1 MLEHYKKEY
10 CQSVNQYIVIDLDGT
25 VKESDDIIFT
35 NIVGEN
41 ISNIHPFFESI
52 HVALQE
58 ENQKHVFSCIHLTN
72 QKNETIITDIIVK
85 TFDGKKPALVVILDL
100 TVHYDNYQTTAQ
112 VRNESVINSQ
122 ILELKN
128 EYLQEKEVFKN
139 AFIANFS
146 HELRD
151 PLTGVLTFSDI
162 LKKTNLNDEQLNY
175 LKVIDSSSSYLKH
188 LIEDILDISKIEA
201 GKLELV
207 IEPFDL
213 RELLEDIEH
222 VFKIKAEQKGIEL
235 ITNFNDNLPAVI
247 GGDTLR
253 LRQVLSNLLENA
265 IKFTEVGTVTF
276 NVSLNQI
283 RAQKA
288 NIHFQIIDTGI
299 GMDKDNL
306 DDIFTSFTQLNT
318 SQSYNKGAGLGLAIA
333 KHLVSLTNSVINVD
347 STLGEGSAFSTN
359 INFKLD
365 HNYKLE
371 TKKKTKVV
379 DKPKSNKK
387 YSILLVEDSEITQ
400 LSILKILASRGNY
413 FLDIV
418 TRGEDVIP
426 RIENSEFDLV
436 LMDIKLPNS
445 YGDEI
450 TKLIR
455 QMPER
460 EHKKVPV
467 IALTARVFKDDLKRY
482 KKAGINDV
490 IKKPFDEETL
500 ITKIEEYLK

>member
-1 MLEHYKKEY
+1 MLDNYKKEHP
-10 CQSVNQYIVIDLDGT
+10 QSVNQYMIVQLDGT
-25 VKESDDIIFT
+25 ITESDDVIYK

-41 ISNIHPFFESI
+41 ISEIHPFFESI
-52 HVALQE
+52 HEALQE
-58 ENQKHVFSCIHLTN
+58 KNKRHVFSCIHLTDQNN
-72 QKNETIITDIIVK
+72 QTIITDIVVK
-85 TFDGKKPALVVILDL
+85 TFDNDKLPMIVILDL
-100 TVHYDNYQTTAQ
+100 TLHYDNYQTTAQ

-128 EYLQEKEVFKN
+128 DYLQEKEAFKN

-151 PLTGVLTFSDI
+151 PLTGILTFSDI
-162 LKKTNLNDEQLNY
+162 LKKTGLNDEQLNY
-175 LKVIDSSSSYLKH
+175 LKVIDSSSSYLKQ

-207 IEPFDL
+207 ITPFDI
-213 RELLEDIEH
+213 RELLEDIKKG
-222 VFKIKAEQKGIEL
+222 FKIKAEQKGLEL
-235 ITNFNDNLPAVI
+235 ITNFNNNLPLIV
-247 GGDTLR
+247 GGDPLR
-253 LRQVLSNLLENA
+253 LRQVINNLLENA
-265 IKFTEVGTVTF
+265 IKFTEVGTITF

-288 NIHFQIIDTGI
+288 SIHFQIIDTGI
-299 GMDKDNL
+299 GIAE
-306 DDIFTSFTQLNT
+306 DDIEQIFTSFTQLNKAST
-318 SQSYNKGAGLGLAIA
+318 YKGAGLGLAIA
-333 KHLVSLTNSVINVD
+333 KHLVSLTDSKISVD
-347 STLGEGSAFSTN
+347 STLGEGSTFSTN

-365 HNYKLE
+365 HNYKLKS
-371 TKKKTKVV
+371 KKKTKEI
-379 DKPKSNKK
+379 KPKSDKK

-400 LSILKILASRGNY
+400 LSILKILASKGNY

-418 TRGEDVIP
+418 TKGEDVVP
-426 RIENSEFDLV
+426 RIEQSEFDLI

-455 QMPER
+455 KMPDR
-460 EHKKVPV
+460 DHKKTPV
-467 IALTARVFKDDLKRY
+467 IALTARVFKDDLRRY

-490 IKKPFDEETL
+490 IKKPFDEDAL
-500 ITKIEEYLK
+500 LSKIEEYLK

>member
-1 MLEHYKKEY
+1 MLEKYKKEY
-10 CQSVNQYIVIDLDGT
+10 SQSVNQYIIVDFDGI
-25 VKESDDIIFT
+25 VKESDDIIFADLVGQ
-35 NIVGEN
+35 NIATV
-41 ISNIHPFFESI
+41 HPFFESV
-52 HVALQE
+52 HSALQDID
-58 ENQKHVFSCIHLTN
+58 QTHVFSCIHLTN
-72 QKNETIITDIIVK
+72 PKNETIITDIIVK
-85 TFDGKKPALVVILDL
+85 TFDGKQLPMIVILDL
-100 TVHYDNYQTTAQ
+100 TIHYNNYQTTAQ

-128 EYLQEKEVFKN
+128 NYLQEKEAFKN

-151 PLTGVLTFSDI
+151 PLTGILTFSDI
-162 LKKTNLNDEQLNY
+162 LKKTNLNVEQLNY
-175 LKVIDSSSSYLKH
+175 LKVIDSSSNYLKQ

-201 GKLELV
+201 GRLELV
-207 IEPFDL
+207 INPFNL
-213 RELLEDIEH
+213 RELLEDIEK
-222 VFKIKAEQKGIEL
+222 VFKVKAQQKGIEL
-235 ITNFNDNLPAVI
+235 ITNFNDNLPAIV

-288 NIHFQIIDTGI
+288 NVHFQIKDTGI
-299 GMDKDNL
+299 GMEKDHL
-306 DDIFTSFTQLNT
+306 EDIFTSF
-318 SQSYNKGAGLGLAIA
+318 SQINSSQVHNKGAGLGLAIS
-333 KHLVSLTNSVINVD
+333 KHLVSLSHSVINVD
-347 STLGEGSAFSTN
+347 STPGEGSTFSTN

-365 HNYKLE
+365 FNYKI
-371 TKKKTKVV
+371 KKKKKETVS
-379 DKPKSNKK
+379 KPKSDKK

-400 LSILKILASRGNY
+400 LSILKILASKGNY

-455 QMPER
+455 KMPER

-490 IKKPFDEETL
+490 IKKPFDEEAL
-500 ITKIEEYLK
+500 ISKIEEYLK

>member
-1 MLEHYKKEY
+1 MLDNYKKEHP
-10 CQSVNQYIVIDLDGT
+10 QSVNQYMIVQLDGT
-25 VKESDDIIFT
+25 ITESDDVIYK

-41 ISNIHPFFESI
+41 ISEIHPFFESI
-52 HVALQE
+52 HEALQE
-58 ENQKHVFSCIHLTN
+58 KNKRHVFSCIHLTDQNN
-72 QKNETIITDIIVK
+72 QTIITDIVVK
-85 TFDGKKPALVVILDL
+85 TFDNDKLPMIVILDL
-100 TVHYDNYQTTAQ
+100 TLHYDNYQTTAQ

-128 EYLQEKEVFKN
+128 DYLQEKEAFKN

-151 PLTGVLTFSDI
+151 PLTGILTFSDI
-162 LKKTNLNDEQLNY
+162 LKKTGLNDEQLNY
-175 LKVIDSSSSYLKH
+175 LKVIDSSSSYLKQ

-207 IEPFDL
+207 ITPFDI
-213 RELLEDIEH
+213 RELLEDIKKG
-222 VFKIKAEQKGIEL
+222 FKIKAEQKGLEL
-235 ITNFNDNLPAVI
+235 ITNFNNNLPLIV
-247 GGDTLR
+247 GGDPLR
-253 LRQVLSNLLENA
+253 LRQVINNLLENA
-265 IKFTEVGTVTF
+265 IKFTEVGTITF

-288 NIHFQIIDTGI
+288 SIHFQIIDTGI
-299 GMDKDNL
+299 GITE
-306 DDIFTSFTQLNT
+306 DDVEQIFTSFTQLNKAST
-318 SQSYNKGAGLGLAIA
+318 YKGAGLGLAIA
-333 KHLVSLTNSVINVD
+333 KHLVSLTDSKISVD
-347 STLGEGSAFSTN
+347 STLGEGSTFSTN

-365 HNYKLE
+365 HNYKLKS
-371 TKKKTKVV
+371 KKKTKEI
-379 DKPKSNKK
+379 KPKSDKK

-400 LSILKILASRGNY
+400 LSILKILASKGNY

-418 TRGEDVIP
+418 TKGEDVVP
-426 RIENSEFDLV
+426 RIEQSEFDLI

-455 QMPER
+455 KMPDR
-460 EHKKVPV
+460 DHKKTPV
-467 IALTARVFKDDLKRY
+467 IALTARVFKDDLRRY

-490 IKKPFDEETL
+490 IKKPFDEDAL
-500 ITKIEEYLK
+500 LSKIEEYLK

>member
-1 MLEHYKKEY
+1 MLDNYKKEHP
-10 CQSVNQYIVIDLDGT
+10 QSVNQYMIVQLDGT
-25 VKESDDIIFT
+25 ITESDDVIYK

-41 ISNIHPFFESI
+41 ISEIHPFFESI
-52 HVALQE
+52 HEALQE
-58 ENQKHVFSCIHLTN
+58 KNKRHVFSCIHLTDQNN
-72 QKNETIITDIIVK
+72 QTIITDIVVK
-85 TFDGKKPALVVILDL
+85 TFDNDKLPMIVILDL
-100 TVHYDNYQTTAQ
+100 TLHYDNYQTTAQ

-128 EYLQEKEVFKN
+128 DYLQEKEAFKN

-151 PLTGVLTFSDI
+151 PLTGILTFSDI
-162 LKKTNLNDEQLNY
+162 LKKTGLNDEQLNY
-175 LKVIDSSSSYLKH
+175 LKVIDSSSSYLKQ

-207 IEPFDL
+207 ITPFDI
-213 RELLEDIEH
+213 RELLEDIKKG
-222 VFKIKAEQKGIEL
+222 FKIKAEQKGLEL
-235 ITNFNDNLPAVI
+235 ITNFNNNLPLIV
-247 GGDTLR
+247 GGDPLR
-253 LRQVLSNLLENA
+253 LRQVINNLLENA
-265 IKFTEVGTVTF
+265 IKFTEVGTITF

-288 NIHFQIIDTGI
+288 SIHFQIIDTGI
-299 GMDKDNL
+299 GIAE
-306 DDIFTSFTQLNT
+306 DDVEQIFTSFTQLNKAST
-318 SQSYNKGAGLGLAIA
+318 YKGAGLGLAIA
-333 KHLVSLTNSVINVD
+333 KHLVSLTDSKISVD
-347 STLGEGSAFSTN
+347 STPGEGSTFSTN

-365 HNYKLE
+365 HNYKLKS
-371 TKKKTKVV
+371 KKKTKEI
-379 DKPKSNKK
+379 KPKSDKK

-400 LSILKILASRGNY
+400 LSILKILASKGNY

-418 TRGEDVIP
+418 TKGEDVVP
-426 RIENSEFDLV
+426 RIEQSEFDLI

-455 QMPER
+455 KMPDR
-460 EHKKVPV
+460 DHKKTPV
-467 IALTARVFKDDLKRY
+467 IALTARVFKDDLRRY

-490 IKKPFDEETL
+490 IKKPFDEDAL
-500 ITKIEEYLK
+500 LSKIEEYLK

>member
-1 MLEHYKKEY
+1 MLDNYKKEHP
-10 CQSVNQYIVIDLDGT
+10 QSVNQYMIVQLDGT
-25 VKESDDIIFT
+25 ITESDDVIYK

-41 ISNIHPFFESI
+41 ISEIHPFFESI
-52 HVALQE
+52 HEALQE
-58 ENQKHVFSCIHLTN
+58 KNKRHVFSCIHLTDQNN
-72 QKNETIITDIIVK
+72 QTIITDIVVK
-85 TFDGKKPALVVILDL
+85 TFDNDKLPMIVILDL
-100 TVHYDNYQTTAQ
+100 TLHYDNYQTTAQ

-128 EYLQEKEVFKN
+128 DYLQEKEAFKN

-151 PLTGVLTFSDI
+151 PLTGILTFSDI
-162 LKKTNLNDEQLNY
+162 LKKTGLNDEQLNY
-175 LKVIDSSSSYLKH
+175 LKVIDSSSSYLKQ

-207 IEPFDL
+207 ITPFDI
-213 RELLEDIEH
+213 RELLEDIKKG
-222 VFKIKAEQKGIEL
+222 FKIKAEQKGLEL
-235 ITNFNDNLPAVI
+235 ITNFNNNLPLIV
-247 GGDTLR
+247 GGDPLR
-253 LRQVLSNLLENA
+253 LRQVINNLLENA
-265 IKFTEVGTVTF
+265 IKFTEVGTITF

-288 NIHFQIIDTGI
+288 SIHFQIIDTGI
-299 GMDKDNL
+299 GIAE
-306 DDIFTSFTQLNT
+306 DDVEQIFTSFTQLNKAST
-318 SQSYNKGAGLGLAIA
+318 YKGAGLGLAIA
-333 KHLVSLTNSVINVD
+333 KHLVSLTDSKISVD
-347 STLGEGSAFSTN
+347 STLGEGSTFSTN

-365 HNYKLE
+365 HNYKLKS
-371 TKKKTKVV
+371 KKKTKEI
-379 DKPKSNKK
+379 KPKSDKK

-400 LSILKILASRGNY
+400 LSILKILASKGNY

-418 TRGEDVIP
+418 TKGEDVVP
-426 RIENSEFDLV
+426 RIEQSEFDLI

-455 QMPER
+455 KMPDR
-460 EHKKVPV
+460 DHKKTPV
-467 IALTARVFKDDLKRY
+467 IALTARVFKDDLRRY

-490 IKKPFDEETL
+490 IKKPFDEDAL
-500 ITKIEEYLK
+500 LSKIEEYLK

>member
-1 MLEHYKKEY
+1 MLEQYKKDHS
-10 CQSVNQYIVIDLDGT
+10 QSVNQYIIVDFDGT
-25 VKESDDIIFT
+25 VKESDHVIFP
-35 NIVGEN
+35 NLIGQN
-41 ISNIHPFFESI
+41 ISEIHPFFESI
-52 HVALQE
+52 HSALQDN
-58 ENQKHVFSCIHLTN
+58 NQTHIFSCIHLINTKN
-72 QKNETIITDIIVK
+72 QTIITDIIVK
-85 TFDGKKPALVVILDL
+85 TFDGKKLPLIVILDL
-100 TVHYDNYQTTAQ
+100 TIHYNNYQTTAQ

-128 EYLQEKEVFKN
+128 EYLQEKETFKN

-162 LKKTNLNDEQLNY
+162 LKKTNLNDEQVNY
-175 LKVIDSSSSYLKH
+175 LKVIDSSSNYLKQ

-201 GKLELV
+201 GKLELI

-213 RELLEDIEH
+213 RDLLEQIEKI
-222 VFKIKAEQKGIEL
+222 FTIKAQQKGL
-235 ITNFNDNLPAVI
+235 TFTTNFNDNIPDIV
-247 GGDTLR
+247 GGDALR

-265 IKFTEVGTVTF
+265 IKFTEVGGVEF

-288 NIHFQIIDTGI
+288 SIHFQIKDTGI
-299 GMDKDNL
+299 GIAKENQE
-306 DDIFTSFTQLNT
+306 DIFTSFTQLNNA
-318 SQSYNKGAGLGLAIA
+318 QAYKGAGLGLAIS
-333 KHLVSLTNSVINVD
+333 KFLVELSHSKISVD
-347 STLGEGSAFSTN
+347 STVGEGSTFSTN

-365 HNYKLE
+365 SSYTLKP
-371 TKKKTKVV
+371 KKKETTSS
-379 DKPKSNKK
+379 KPKSDKK
-387 YSILLVEDSEITQ
+387 FNILLVEDSEITQ
-400 LSILKILASRGNY
+400 LSILKVLASKGNY

-418 TRGEDVIP
+418 NKGEDVIP
-426 RIENSEFDLV
+426 RIENSEFDLI

-450 TKLIR
+450 TQQIR
-455 QMPER
+455 KMPER
-460 EHKKVPV
+460 EHKRIPV

-490 IKKPFDEETL
+490 IKKPFDEDTL
-500 ITKIEEYLK
+500 ITKIEEYLT